1 MMSGCVA
8 RRMAGA
14 QSPTT
19 LWRSRTWRQEN
30 GNLSASSSVTSTSRS
45 WGWSKATSTTS
56 GSWRRM
62 SLGSA
67 SRWKRPWLLLLSILT
82 VSGLSLRLVENGLRV
97 DCSPSFIHKIIL
109 FLPGASLWGTIRYIV
124 RVGCIPSYIHK
135 IHVEGWLQS
144 LLCPW
149 YILMVGCSPSY
160 IHKIHIESWLLSLL
174 CPWYLLRVTC
184 SPFHLHKIHIYWG
197 SAASLL
203 FSIRYP
209 LRVGCSPSYIH
220 KIHIESWLSP
230 SYIHKIILSW
240 LSPSYIHRIHI
251 ESWLLSLLCPW
262 YILRVGCSPSYIHEI
277 HI

>member
-1 MMSGCVA
+1 MSGCVV

-97 DCSPSFIHKIIL
+97 DCSPSFIHKILL
-109 FLPGASLWGTIRYIV
+109 FLPGTSLWGSIRYIV

-135 IHVEGWLQS
+135 IHIEGWLQS

-149 YILMVGCSPSY
+149 YILIVGCSPSY
-160 IHKIHIESWLLSLL
+160 IHNIHIESWL
-174 CPWYLLRVTC
+174 
-184 SPFHLHKIHIYWG
+184 
-197 SAASLL
+197 
-203 FSIRYP
+203 
-209 LRVGCSPSYIH
+209 SPSNIH

-230 SYIHKIILSW
+230 SHIHKIHIYWGSAAALLISIK
-240 LSPSYIHRIHI
+240 YIFI
-251 ESWLLSLLCPW
+251 EGWLLPF
-262 YILRVGCSPSYIHEI
+262 
-277 HI
+277 